1 LIKSCEKPGSR
12 FLIRLCSTRTVIE
25 SVDNQELYFG
35 YTNDLKRR
43 FKEHNQNRT
52 YAIGVIPV
60 KLVLAKAGNGN
71 PGL

>member
-1 LIKSCEKPGSR
+1 MRRSNIDLALYGSGASA
-12 FLIRLCSTRTVIE
+12 FELFFWQ
-25 SVDNQELYFG
+25 SVFDIF
-35 YTNDLKRR
+35 
-43 FKEHNQNRT
+43 RT

>member
-1 LIKSCEKPGSR
+1 MKKKKDIS
-12 FLIRLCSTRTVIE
+12 
-25 SVDNQELYFG
+25 
-35 YTNDLKRR
+35 
-43 FKEHNQNRT
+43 RT